1 MMTDEKIFRSFC
13 EVVEALENL
22 ADICYEHGGLP
33 ETVENLDMLARETIQ
48 ALREWKKE
56 IGK

>member
-1 MMTDEKIFRSFC
+1 MTNEEIFRSFC

-22 ADICYEHGGLP
+22 ADICYECGGMP

-48 ALREWKKE
+48 ALKEWQKE
-56 IGK
+56 IEK